1 MAEENLVDSIGE
13 VLKAVLK
20 KEYGLDISEVQQKI
34 SEYEEKQNNRTEKTL
49 SVATSTWQKLT
60 EILISDGV
68 IAEGDATTEA
78 QIAEW
83 LDVQIEDVYE
93 DYSNNGR
100 FDVSPDEDTGIE

>member
-1 MAEENLVDSIGE
+1 MAEENLVNSIDE

-20 KEYGLDISEVQQKI
+20 KEYGLDISEVDQKI
-34 SEYEEKQNNRTEKTL
+34 SEYKDKQNNRDQKTL
-49 SVATSTWQKLT
+49 SVAKATWQKLN

-68 IAEGDATTEA
+68 IAEGEATEA

-100 FDVSPDEDTGIE
+100 FDVSTDEDTEIE

>member
-1 MAEENLVDSIGE
+1 MAEENLVNSIDE

-20 KEYGLDISEVQQKI
+20 KEYGLDISEVDQKI
-34 SEYEEKQNNRTEKTL
+34 SEYKDKQNNRTDKTL
-49 SVATSTWQKLT
+49 SVAKATWQKLN

-68 IAEGDATTEA
+68 LAEGDATEA

-100 FDVSPDEDTGIE
+100 FDVSTDEDTEIE

>member
-1 MAEENLVDSIGE
+1 MAEENLVNSIDE

-20 KEYGLDISEVQQKI
+20 KEYGLDISEVDQKI
-34 SEYEEKQNNRTEKTL
+34 SEYKDKQNNRTDKTL
-49 SVATSTWQKLT
+49 SVAKATWQKLN

-68 IAEGDATTEA
+68 LAEGDATEA

-83 LDVQIEDVYE
+83 LDAQIEDVYE

-100 FDVSPDEDTGIE
+100 FDISPDEDTEIE

>member
-1 MAEENLVDSIGE
+1 MAEENLVNSIDE

-20 KEYGLDISEVQQKI
+20 KEYGLDISEVDQKI
-34 SEYEEKQNNRTEKTL
+34 SEYKDKQNNRDQKTL

-68 IAEGDATTEA
+68 IAEGEATEA

-100 FDVSPDEDTGIE
+100 FDVSTDEDTEIE

>member
-1 MAEENLVDSIGE
+1 MAEENLVNSIDE

-20 KEYGLDISEVQQKI
+20 KEYGLDISEVEQKI
-34 SEYEEKQNNRTEKTL
+34 AEYKEKQNNRTQKTL
-49 SVATSTWQKLT
+49 SVATSTWQKLN

-68 IAEGDATTEA
+68 IAAGNATEA
-78 QIAEW
+78 EIAEW

-100 FDVSPDEDTGIE
+100 FDVSTDEDTEIE

>member
-1 MAEENLVDSIGE
+1 MAEENLVENIDG
-13 VLKAVLK
+13 VLEEVLK

-34 SEYEEKQNNRTEKTL
+34 TEYEEKQNNRTDKTL
-49 SVATSTWQKLT
+49 SVATSTWQKLN

-68 IAEGDATTEA
+68 LAEGDATEA
-78 QIAEW
+78 EIAEW

-100 FDVSPDEDTGIE
+100 FDVSTDEDTEIE

>member
-1 MAEENLVDSIGE
+1 MAEENLVNSIDE

-20 KEYGLDISEVQQKI
+20 KEYGLDISEVDQKI
-34 SEYEEKQNNRTEKTL
+34 SEYKDKQNNRDPKTL
-49 SVATSTWQKLT
+49 SVAKATWLKLNK
-60 EILISDGV
+60 ILISDGV
-68 IAEGDATTEA
+68 IAEGDATEA

-100 FDVSPDEDTGIE
+100 FDISPDEDTEIE

>member
-1 MAEENLVDSIGE
+1 MAEENLVNSIDE

-20 KEYGLDISEVQQKI
+20 KEYGLDISEVDQKI
-34 SEYEEKQNNRTEKTL
+34 SEYKDKQNNREQKTL
-49 SVATSTWQKLT
+49 SVAKATWQKLN

-68 IAEGDATTEA
+68 LAEGEATEA

-100 FDVSPDEDTGIE
+100 FDVSTDEDTEIE